1 MGSTIALVLSFVFV
15 LILVVG
21 FFIGMWRGAK
31 RSALNLVFAIVG
43 ALVAFFVTSTIT
55 GKIMDIQL
63 TINGTPTTINDYLVE
78 LLQQNSD
85 IATLMSTSPNF
96 KQFIFGLP
104 GALASTVVFIVLTFL
119 IEIVLYVIYKIVCIF
134 FRYKPGES
142 KHRVWGGVIGAVKA
156 FAVTVLAFMPLASL
170 IGLASDLAQSDGYIS
185 AQTASAEGETP
196 NNDNSSLFASFVTNT
211 GVEVISG
218 LENNVLTKIC
228 GIGGLDNLM
237 FDYMSSYE
245 VGGENI
251 VVRQEIKNY
260 YEIGQVYYDIR
271 NATSFNFASFDYDKI
286 ELALNNILEANL
298 FKIVISPTISNV
310 LENYKNFSFLESL
323 PENYKSVLDA
333 LATKMQQV
341 NAEGSANEYFA
352 NDIKEIFSSFRKL
365 GESGVIDEIVS
376 LSDKSVDGVIGVL
389 AKEKNSQS
397 VSNALV
403 SLFNA
408 NILRDSVK
416 EILNLALDMVKGE
429 LNIGEIGAD
438 TSTFSEEQWEQTAR
452 TLENIIIDFD
462 GLSKQISSLGDGENF
477 ATIISD
483 PTSLLGQDTTT
494 VSNIFSSLGS
504 LIDNV
509 RGIEILKTSEGKS
522 VLDPMLEEIMPLP
535 TTNVVDYTN
544 GGVEKQILTY
554 SDLFSFITTPFV
566 KMSDSG
572 LYDAITG
579 TEGGSNPIATVAD
592 ILVTDGNNDL
602 LKQILL
608 PLIQVEPTAS
618 LLTGSEGLLSSLGGS
633 IIDFNVLENY
643 NDWDTDLGY
652 IQQLLTALNKDNGSG
667 GKYIDNISNPTEML
681 NSLQKDDISSVIKP
695 LVYAKSTQ
703 NAEDT
708 LLTNIKEAIYALTG
722 TTSTLAVSA
731 NTFVDGGSDD
741 QAGELCNI
749 FACILDFNKASQGVE
764 NMRDVKADVLKSL
777 LKAMQNNAYRNSTD
791 TSKTQ
796 GLFGYVSDGDDSH
809 GDDSQ
814 SAFVNVMNKFFG
826 EFSESEKDAIES
838 ELGSGYLDKSNY
850 PKIDFDKLFAKI
862 SA

>member
-43 ALVAFFVTSTIT
+43 GLVAFFVTSTIT

-271 NATSFNFASFDYDKI
+271 NAISFNFASFDYDKI
-286 ELALNNILEANL
+286 ELALDNILDANL
-298 FKIVISPTISNV
+298 FKVVISPTISNV
-310 LENYKNFSFLESL
+310 LENYKSFSFTSSL
-323 PENYKSVLDA
+323 PKEYKSVIDA

-341 NAEGSANEYFA
+341 NAEGSASEYFA
-352 NDIKEIFSSFRKL
+352 NDLKEIFTSFRKL

-403 SLFNA
+403 SLFNT

-416 EILNLALDMVKGE
+416 EVLNLALNMVKGE
-429 LNIGEIGAD
+429 LKIDKIGAD
-438 TSTFSEEQWEQTAR
+438 TSKFTDEDWKQTAQS
-452 TLENIIIDFD
+452 LENVIIDFD
-462 GLSKQISSLGDGENF
+462 GLSKQLSSLGDGKNF
-477 ATIISD
+477 ATIISN
-483 PTSLLGQDTTT
+483 PASLLGQDTTT

-509 RGIEILKTSEGKS
+509 RGIKILQTSEGKS
-522 VLDPMLEEIMPLP
+522 VLDTMLEEILPLP
-535 TTNVVDYTN
+535 TTNVVDYAN
-544 GGVEKQILTY
+544 GGVEKQISTY
-554 SDLFSFITTPFV
+554 SELFNFITTPFV

-572 LYDAITG
+572 LYEAMTVTG
-579 TEGGSNPIATVAD
+579 EGSNPIANVAD
-592 ILVTDGNNDL
+592 ILAKEGKDDL
-602 LKQILL
+602 LREILL

-618 LLTGSEGLLSSLGGS
+618 LLTGSEGLLTSLGGT
-633 IIDFNVLENY
+633 IIDFSVLGKNY
-643 NDWDTDLGY
+643 TDWKSDLGY
-652 IQQLLTALNKDNGSG
+652 IQQLLIALNKDNGSG
-667 GKYIDNISNPTEML
+667 GKYIDQISDPTGML
-681 NSLQKDDISSVIKP
+681 NSLQKYDISSVIKP
-695 LVYAKSTQ
+695 LIYAKSTQ
-703 NAEDT
+703 DAEEA
-708 LLTNIKEAIYALTG
+708 LLTSIEEAINSLTG
-722 TTSTLAVSA
+722 TKNTLAVSA

-741 QAGELCNI
+741 QAGELCDI
-749 FACILDFNKASQGVE
+749 FACLLDFNNASQGVE
-764 NMRDVKADVLKSL
+764 NMKDVDANILKSL

-796 GLFGYVSDGDDSH
+796 GLFGYVSDGDDS
-809 GDDSQ
+809 Q
-814 SAFVNVMNKFFG
+814 SAFVNVMNKFVG
-826 EFSESEKDAIES
+826 EFSEIEKAAIEL

-850 PKIDFDKLFAKI
+850 PNINFDELFAKI